1 MDAEGLGGLKRG
13 LTLACATS
21 VELKAGRRSS
31 ARSVLV
37 GLGAANGLPAGP
49 LVSFGLAG
57 GIADGLTC
65 GDIVDADR
73 VVDAAGDVLWQG
85 APLGVPGARVGTIL
99 AVDSVID
106 DPAERR
112 RLHLATGAL
121 AVDMESGAIARAGR
135 LVGCVRVISDT
146 PDRPL
151 DGLDG
156 AVRSSGE
163 LDPVGLVRAFLRSPA
178 GFARAA
184 GDGRRALRVL
194 ERAAEAIQ

>member
-1 MDAEGLGGLKRG
+1 MDAEGLGE

-21 VELKAGRRSS
+21 AELKAGRRSS
-31 ARSVLV
+31 ARAVLV

-57 GIADGLTC
+57 GIAEGLAC
-65 GDIVDADR
+65 GDVIDADR
-73 VVDAAGDVLWQG
+73 VVDATGAVLWEG
-85 APLGVPGARVGTIL
+85 APVGVPGARTGTL
-99 AVDSVID
+99 CAVDSVID

-112 RLHLATGAL
+112 RLHAVTGAL

-135 LVGCVRVISDT
+135 LAGCVRVVSDT
-146 PDRPL
+146 PSRPL

-156 AVRSSGE
+156 AVRDSGE

-178 GFARAA
+178 GFVRAA

-194 ERAAEAIQ
+194 ERTAEAIQ

>member
-1 MDAEGLGGLKRG
+1 MDAHGLE

-21 VELKAGRRSS
+21 AELKAGRRSR
-31 ARSVLV
+31 ARAALV
-37 GLGAANGLPAGP
+37 GLGAVNGLPAGP

-57 GIADGLTC
+57 AIADDLSV
-65 GDIVDADR
+65 GDVVDADR
-73 VVDAAGDVLWQG
+73 VVDATGAVLWEG
-85 APLGVPGARVGTIL
+85 APVGVPGSRVGAIL
-99 AVDSVID
+99 AVDAVVD

-112 RLHLATGAL
+112 RLHAATGAL

-135 LVGCVRVISDT
+135 LSGCVRVISDT
-146 PDRPL
+146 PARPL

-156 AVRSSGE
+156 AVRDSGE

-178 GFARAA
+178 GFVRAA

-194 ERAAEAIQ
+194 ERTAEAIR

>member
-1 MDAEGLGGLKRG
+1 MDAEGLGA

-21 VELKAGRRSS
+21 AELKAGRRSS
-31 ARSVLV
+31 ARAVLV

-57 GIADGLTC
+57 GIAEGLAC
-65 GDIVDADR
+65 GDVIDADR
-73 VVDAAGDVLWQG
+73 VVDPTGAVLWEG
-85 APLGVPGARVGTIL
+85 APVGVPGARTGTL
-99 AVDSVID
+99 CAVDSVID

-112 RLHLATGAL
+112 RLHAATGAL

-135 LVGCVRVISDT
+135 LAGCVRVVSDT
-146 PDRPL
+146 PSRPL

-156 AVRSSGE
+156 AVRDSGQ

-178 GFARAA
+178 GFVRAA

-194 ERAAEAIQ
+194 ERTAEAIQ

>member
-1 MDAEGLGGLKRG
+1 MDAHGLDR
-13 LTLACATS
+13 TLACATS
-21 VELKAGRRSS
+21 AELKAGRHSG
-31 ARSVLV
+31 APVALV

-49 LVSFGLAG
+49 LISFGLGG
-57 GIADGLTC
+57 GIADGLVC
-65 GDIVDADR
+65 GDVIDADR
-73 VVDAAGDVLWQG
+73 VVDAAGAVLWEG
-85 APLGVPGARVGTIL
+85 CPVGVPGARVGTML
-99 AVDSVID
+99 AVDRVID

-112 RLHLATGAL
+112 RLHAATGAI

-146 PDRPL
+146 AERPL

-156 AVRSSGE
+156 AVRESGQ

-178 GFARAA
+178 GFVRAA

-194 ERAAEAIQ
+194 ERTAEAIR

>member
-1 MDAEGLGGLKRG
+1 MDAEGLE

-21 VELKAGRRSS
+21 AELKAGRRSS

-57 GIADGLTC
+57 GIADGLSC
-65 GDIVDADR
+65 GDVIDADR
-73 VVDAAGDVLWQG
+73 VVDRDGALLWQG
-85 APLGVPGARVGTIL
+85 APVGVPGARVGTL
-99 AVDSVID
+99 VAVDAVLD

-112 RLHLATGAL
+112 RLAAATGAL

-135 LVGCVRVISDT
+135 LVGCVRVVSDT
-146 PDRPL
+146 PERPL

-156 AVRSSGE
+156 AVRDSGE
-163 LDPVGLVRAFLRSPA
+163 LDLVGLLRAFLRSPA
-178 GFARAA
+178 GFVRAA
-184 GDGRRALRVL
+184 GDGRRALKVL
-194 ERAAEAIQ
+194 ERTAEAIQ